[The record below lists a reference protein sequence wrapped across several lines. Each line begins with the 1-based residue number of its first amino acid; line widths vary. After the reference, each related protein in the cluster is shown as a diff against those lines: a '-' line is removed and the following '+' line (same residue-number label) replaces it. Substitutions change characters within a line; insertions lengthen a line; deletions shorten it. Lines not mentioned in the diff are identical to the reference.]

1 MKDRIKSLSE
11 IAEQQYDSLYK
22 YCLKKTGG
30 DEQMAGECAAEAFLR
45 AKKLGD
51 PPLHPNISGWL
62 RRTASNVAHEKLR
75 EKKRYEKRNVS
86 LERLM
91 DEDVGS
97 LAPFLRREAEFVDE
111 LFASAAEPDDDD
123 ILRMKREI
131 LEMLPP
137 ADREL
142 MVLAYEKK
150 LSPREIAELTGKS
163 KDAIRVKLARL
174 TDKVTVMVR
183 NRFDNE

>member
-1 MKDRIKSLSE
+1 
-11 IAEQQYDSLYK
+11 
-22 YCLKKTGG
+22 
-30 DEQMAGECAAEAFLR
+30 MAGECAAEAFLC

-51 PPLHPNISGWL
+51 PPRHPNISGWL
-62 RRTASNVAHEKLR
+62 RRTASNIIHEKLR
-75 EKKRYEKRNVS
+75 EKKKYEKHHVS

-91 DEDVGS
+91 DEDIGS
-97 LAPFLRREAEFVDE
+97 LAQFLKTEADFLEG
-111 LFASAAEPDDDD
+111 LFAAEPEPDDEE

-131 LEMLPP
+131 LDMLPP

-163 KDAIRVKLARL
+163 KDAVRVKLARL

-183 NRFDNE
+183 NCFDKD

>member
-51 PPLHPNISGWL
+51 PPRHPNISGWL
-62 RRTASNVAHEKLR
+62 RRTAANIVHEKLR
-75 EKKRYEKRNVS
+75 EKKKYEKRNVS
-86 LERLM
+86 LERLI
-91 DEDVGS
+91 DEDIGS
-97 LAPFLRREAEFVDE
+97 LAPFLKRECDFMDE
-111 LFASAAEPDDDD
+111 LFASSAEPTNDD
-123 ILRMKREI
+123 ILKMKREI
-131 LEMLPP
+131 LEMLSPS
-137 ADREL
+137 DREL

-163 KDAIRVKLARL
+163 KDAVRVKLARL

-183 NRFDNE
+183 NCFDND